1 MTANGV
7 SRRELLSLLVA
18 LGIPAD
24 EAFAQDVAK
33 VNPRAYSVL
42 LENERVRVVS
52 YVSKPGLGAC
62 GQGMHSHPMHLT
74 VQLTPAKV
82 RVTLPDGK
90 VMAIDGKA
98 GDVFFSP
105 AETHKV
111 ENIGGSDVRA
121 YIVELKDKDWKPS
134 TWSDKI

>member
-7 SRRELLSLLVA
+7 SRRDLLSFLVA
-18 LGIPAD
+18 LAIPAD
-24 EAFAQDVAK
+24 EAFAQDAVK

-42 LENERVRVVS
+42 FENERVRVVS
-52 YVSKPGLGAC
+52 YVSKPGLGVC

-74 VQLTPAKV
+74 VQMTPAKV
-82 RVTLPDGK
+82 KVTLPDGK

-111 ENIGGSDVRA
+111 ENIGGSDARA

-134 TWSDKI
+134 TWSDKM